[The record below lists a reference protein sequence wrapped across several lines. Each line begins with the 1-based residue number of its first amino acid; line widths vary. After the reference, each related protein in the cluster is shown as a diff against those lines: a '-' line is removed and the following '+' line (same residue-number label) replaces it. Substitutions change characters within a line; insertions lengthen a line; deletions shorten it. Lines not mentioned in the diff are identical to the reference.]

1 MHKNAEYDFS
11 KTIRIVRLKANGLD
25 IMFYTA
31 LASILLAA
39 ILLVLCFNGGV
50 FGIYFDL
57 WRVLV
62 SIPLIILVLL
72 PLQLLKELREYV
84 PKLAKQQEWTLEELM
99 KMTGKDE
106 KETVRIM
113 TRVLESAFI
122 VDPSCLRQVD

>member
-11 KTIRIVRLKANGLD
+11 KTIRIVRLKANGPD

-39 ILLVLCFNGGV
+39 ILLILCFKGGV

>member
-39 ILLVLCFNGGV
+39 ILLILCFKGGV